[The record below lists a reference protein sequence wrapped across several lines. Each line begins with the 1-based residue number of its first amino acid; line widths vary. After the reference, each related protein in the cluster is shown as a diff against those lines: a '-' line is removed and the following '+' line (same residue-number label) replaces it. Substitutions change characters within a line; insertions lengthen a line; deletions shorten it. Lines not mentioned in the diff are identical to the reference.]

1 MPRRD
6 GGIERRVGVSGQ
18 VTWRARWYDAS
29 GHRQSASFDTK
40 AEADAWLAD
49 RSVEMRQ
56 GGTGSMEGRRTTLAE
71 WWERWQAGRQVSL
84 LTTQRDRTVWGC
96 WLGPYLGNVRLADM
110 RRSTVQEWVAGQVR
124 AGLAPRTITRN
135 LTVLS
140 GCLSAAV
147 VDGLIVA
154 NPASKIQVPRAAKT
168 EQRFLSVGEVHRLTD
183 AIEPAYRSMVAV
195 GVACGL
201 RIGELVALR
210 AGDFD
215 FIHKTVTVR
224 RTALGNS
231 GRYGPVKSRAGEGR
245 VVPVPPTLASTL
257 AREMAGKLPTAPA
270 WPTKSG
276 GFWLQGHWR
285 HDVWRPAVERAGL
298 VPPPTPHAMRHTAVA
313 LWLKAGASM
322 YEASRWA
329 GHASTS
335 TTDQV
340 YGHLVEPDGRVSEEL
355 EKLLWP
361 TEPTKLEGR
370 PRRQR

>member
-29 GHRQSASFDTK
+29 GRRQSASFDTK

-71 WWERWQAGRQVSL
+71 WWERWQSGRQVSYM
-84 LTTQRDRTVWGC
+84 TARRDRTTWGC
-96 WLGPYLGNVRLADM
+96 WLKPHLSNVRLADL
-110 RRSTVQEWVAGQVR
+110 RRSMVQEWVAGQVR
-124 AGLAPRTITRN
+124 AGLAPRTIARN

-147 VDGLIVA
+147 VDGLIVV
-154 NPASKIQVPRAAKT
+154 NPASKVQVPRAAKT
-168 EQRFLSVGEVHRLTD
+168 EQRFLSVDEVRRLTD
-183 AIEPAYRSMVAV
+183 AIEPAYRSMVTV

-231 GRYGPVKSRAGEGR
+231 RRYGPVKSRAGEGR
-245 VVPVPPTLASTL
+245 VIPVPPALAAQL

-276 GFWLQGHWR
+276 GFWSQSHWR
-285 HDVWRPAVERAGL
+285 HDVWRPAVERASL

-313 LWLKAGASM
+313 LWLRAGASM

-340 YGHLVEPDGRVSEEL
+340 YGHLVEPDGRVSEAVER
-355 EKLLWP
+355 LLWP

-370 PRRQR
+370 RRRQR